1 MTLADLLASRLT
13 KRTSGLRRLKF
24 DAVRSGKGAHLE
36 VQPMIAYAIAAD
48 TVVLSDSVDEL
59 KSLESRRLTRPSLC
73 LKITNTG
80 RAPTTVEEI
89 GLTGR
94 FEEPRLGMRE
104 PLLHDS
110 ARWPRELNPG
120 ESVVAYFS
128 AALSQHPVLGAMRRA
143 YVRTTDDHTWSGS
156 NRALGYFIKDTVRA
170 RSQGRKT
177 AAE

>member
-1 MTLADLLASRLT
+1 MTLADLLASGLT
-13 KRTSGLRRLKF
+13 KRTAGLRRLKF

-80 RAPTTVEEI
+80 RAPTTVEKI

-104 PLLHDS
+104 PL
-110 ARWPRELNPG
+110 
-120 ESVVAYFS
+120 Y
-128 AALSQHPVLGAMRRA
+128 QRRKIL
-143 YVRTTDDHTWSGS
+143 T
-156 NRALGYFIKDTVRA
+156 
-170 RSQGRKT
+170 RKGFPF
-177 AAE
+177 